1 MRAEQL
7 RVELYPR
14 SQWEAMELG
23 IALVRMHARA
33 IWLPWLVLSLPL
45 FALLNAL
52 CLWLGQ
58 VWWAALLLWWL
69 KPVFDR
75 IPLYVL
81 SRAVFGDA
89 PALRET
95 LQAQWGWGWRPMWG
109 YLSWRRLGPAR
120 ALLLP
125 VDLLEGGVRVADRR
139 RVIGGAARGTAAL
152 LTWVCA
158 NFELVLVL
166 AALALALMFVPVELL
181 SESAKAAWAL
191 IADDPPGWVQV
202 LLNALTWLATSVI
215 EPFYVGAGFGLYLDR
230 RTRLEA
236 WDVEIGLRRMRTR
249 LTSAFSVLAC
259 AGVLAL
265 ALPHTAGAVTPATTV
280 ARENTLAKVFPRIQQ
295 DPDFAHAVQATK
307 HDPLLHP
314 QRTQTVWVPIKKGQ
328 APGKPQQPAWLQAIA
343 KVIALL
349 GEYGLWLVMALLV
362 GLLLA
367 TWGRWWPWLRGMSKP
382 PAVVP
387 SPVCSEADTDAAA
400 LPVDIVGSAR
410 MLWQQGRC
418 RRALALLYRGS
429 VETMMT
435 QAGVVLVPGA
445 TEADCL
451 RAARAWPDMQARD
464 TFIGMV
470 RIWQY
475 AAYAE
480 QLPDSDTFDALLQR
494 LAGSFGWR
502 T

>member
-45 FALLNAL
+45 FALLNGL

-58 VWWAALLLWWL
+58 AWWAALLLWWL

-328 APGKPQQPAWLQAIA
+328 APGKPKQPAWLQAIA

-349 GEYGLWLVMALLV
+349 GEYGLWLVMAC
-362 GLLLA
+362 A
-367 TWGRWWPWLRGMSKP
+367 
-382 PAVVP
+382 
-387 SPVCSEADTDAAA
+387 E
-400 LPVDIVGSAR
+400 SAR
-410 MLWQQGRC
+410 
-418 RRALALLYRGS
+418 RGFP
-429 VETMMT
+429 V
-435 QAGVVLVPGA
+435 A
-445 TEADCL
+445 
-451 RAARAWPDMQARD
+451 
-464 TFIGMV
+464 
-470 RIWQY
+470 
-475 AAYAE
+475 
-480 QLPDSDTFDALLQR
+480 
-494 LAGSFGWR
+494 
-502 T
+502 